1 MRACRSQKKQSE
13 YLSKKRI
20 VDLVNQ
26 VLYLLTKHEPW
37 KDSSLVA
44 KYKEKGIDL
53 EKLASVDLVK
63 IGRKEVKKHVEFI
76 NTPSAG
82 NTR

>member
-1 MRACRSQKKQSE
+1 MPIDVSGFCYGREEVRACRSRKKQSE

-26 VLYLLTKHEPW
+26 VLYLL
-37 KDSSLVA
+37 
-44 KYKEKGIDL
+44 
-53 EKLASVDLVK
+53 
-63 IGRKEVKKHVEFI
+63 KKHVEFI
-76 NTPSAG
+76 NTSSAG